1 MISVQAYVDDTT
13 IAGVA
18 SDPKWV
24 HDVADAYRRVAT
36 AGFQVDS
43 HNCFRAVVNDT
54 MRFTPRL
61 VTTEELLNY
70 WPMVVTANQYSTLQE
85 AISGHLQPGRC
96 TRVVRI
102 STSDLTLSSAEV
114 AQRNHHV
121 CVNLSYSQALDILSG
136 ACMHESTALLA
147 GPCACKSK
155 SCVVTNYDLSPIYLE
170 TLDDTKYGA
179 QSVVSQAPA
188 LGLVLMARR
197 SLKNTGEWG
206 EVSEH
211 KSLRCMNDKPFQKFE
226 SRLRLFRQPQF
237 SIMARSTAFNTYILS
252 VMPYTISY
260 FGLTSHDLNQLRQQ
274 AVKFILRRHWL
285 DVETMPYALKWI
297 GVSTVLDP
305 GLAATIASTGLYLRE
320 GNTVEELTLDHPDPV
335 TCNVRQK
342 TIVCDLLN
350 MWAPFIPFD
359 HLIRALAQGQ
369 GSTPVRLRR
378 LKKCILDGM
387 IRAAQHRVAQKVET
401 EGWAGGIS
409 FHWLLRLSQ
418 IKKSWCNGICRFA
431 ILRWAL
437 NQDDD
442 VWVSRRGTR
451 HNQPSYE
458 ARTVDN
464 IHPESASIIWSQFQ
478 VDPEVGRGEPPT
490 DEDIRRALRA

>member
-1 MISVQAYVDDTT
+1 MMLLMLTEESHT
-13 IAGVA
+13 
-18 SDPKWV
+18 
-24 HDVADAYRRVAT
+24 T

-61 VTTEELLNY
+61 VTTEEILNH
-70 WPMVVTANQYSTLQE
+70 WPAVVTASQYSTLQE
-85 AISGHLQPGRC
+85 AISNHLQPGRC
-96 TRVVRI
+96 TQVVRI
-102 STSDLTLSSAEV
+102 STFELVPSLEEV
-114 AQRNHHV
+114 TQRNHHV
-121 CVNLSYSQALDILSG
+121 CVNLSYSQVLDILSG
-136 ACMHESTALLA
+136 AHMHDSTALLA

-155 SCVVTNYDLSPIYLE
+155 SCVVTNHDLSPIYLK

-197 SLKNTGEWG
+197 SIKNTGAWG

-211 KSLRCMNDKPFQKFE
+211 QTLRSTNDKPFLKFE

-237 SIMARSTAFNTYILS
+237 SIIARSTAFNTYILS

-285 DVETMPYALKWI
+285 DAETMPYALKWL

-305 GLAATIASTGLYLRE
+305 GLAATISCTGLYLRE

-342 TIVCDLLN
+342 SIVCDLLN
-350 MWAPFIPFD
+350 MWAPFVPFD
-359 HLIRALAQGQ
+359 HLIRTLAHGQ
-369 GSTPVRLRR
+369 GTIPVKLRR

-409 FHWLLRLSQ
+409 FQWLLMLSR
-418 IKKSWCNGICRFA
+418 IKRSWCNGICRFA
-431 ILRWAL
+431 VLRWAL

-442 VWVSRRGTR
+442 VWLSLRGTR
-451 HNQPSYE
+451 HNQPCYYCQQ
-458 ARTVDN
+458 ATD
-464 IHPESASIIWSQFQ
+464 IYPKGFWQF
-478 VDPEVGRGEPPT
+478 DMHSPAELDTSKSPS
-490 DEDIRRALRA
+490 

>member
-18 SDPKWV
+18 SDPKWI
-24 HDVADAYRRVAT
+24 HEVADAYRRVAT

-70 WPMVVTANQYSTLQE
+70 WPMVVTASQYSTLQE
-85 AISGHLQPGRC
+85 AISNHLQPGRC
-96 TRVVRI
+96 TQVVRI

-136 ACMHESTALLA
+136 ACMHDSTALLA

-155 SCVVTNYDLSPIYLE
+155 SCVVTNHDLSAIYLK

-197 SLKNTGEWG
+197 SLKSTGEWG

-211 KSLRCMNDKPFQKFE
+211 KSLRCINNKPFQKFE

-285 DVETMPYALKWI
+285 DAETMPYAPFTNLDDPLA
-297 GVSTVLDP
+297 SSVLAGP
-305 GLAATIASTGLYLRE
+305 KMYIHTGCSLSLQCQKF
-320 GNTVEELTLDHPDPV
+320 THPKNPKDLSRV
-335 TCNVRQK
+335 TN
-342 TIVCDLLN
+342 L
-350 MWAPFIPFD
+350 P
-359 HLIRALAQGQ
+359 
-369 GSTPVRLRR
+369 
-378 LKKCILDGM
+378 IL
-387 IRAAQHRVAQKVET
+387 
-401 EGWAGGIS
+401 GGIKLDADLWLV
-409 FHWLLRLSQ
+409 FHDPCLSKDPSLNTAHGFSRCKSVEQRL
-418 IKKSWCNGICRFA
+418 
-431 ILRWAL
+431 
-437 NQDDD
+437 
-442 VWVSRRGTR
+442 
-451 HNQPSYE
+451 E
-458 ARTVDN
+458 A
-464 IHPESASIIWSQFQ
+464 W
-478 VDPEVGRGEPPT
+478 
-490 DEDIRRALRA
+490 